1 MKYPLQKELEKDL
14 QESVKL
20 LGNVQIHGT
29 DAEKEIASKYYNAIN
44 RINDICV
51 NRKRY

>member
-1 MKYPLQKELEKDL
+1 MKYPLQKEIEQDF

-20 LGNVQIHGT
+20 LGNVQTYGT
-29 DAEKEIASKYYNAIN
+29 SIEKEIARKYYDAIN